1 MSVKINY
8 TNGLELT
15 PLVDKLG
22 TVSSS
27 GAVDLSTGNVFNF
40 TPSEENAA
48 ITFTNPP
55 SYGAYLF
62 TVNITGANISSA
74 YDIANA
80 SYDNDE
86 VGVGSLHTS
95 AGQGGTIRGSFFK
108 PDGTKYFLTEHDQ
121 DEISEFSLSTA
132 WDLSTISYV
141 KTATTSGNY
150 EVGIRFKPDGTEL
163 YTMDFSQTKARQYSL
178 STAWDIS
185 TLGTPTE
192 KAVNSGSTPMDLEF
206 KPDGTKMYVVNYSQN
221 KIEEWAL
228 STAWDISTASYT
240 SASDL
245 DISTQFTYA
254 RTVVFSNDGTKL
266 FVSGTDDNDI
276 HMWTLS
282 TAYDLSTASYSNVSV
297 TLSERSAYW
306 GTMFRP
312 DGSKMYIY
320 DQLGYVRGYT
330 TGAAPVFATITFP
343 TNIDWIGGIVPDLPA
358 VNTTDSFMFFTSDGG
373 LTYQGKKTGT
383 DLS

>member
-1 MSVKINY
+1 MSITIDY
-8 TNGLELT
+8 
-15 PLVDKLG
+15 
-22 TVSSS
+22 SS
-27 GAVDLSTGNVFNF
+27 GFFEVSPSGEAVGNVTGNATLDLSSGNVFSH
-40 TPSEENAA
+40 TPTADT
-48 ITFTNPP
+48 TFVFSNPP
-55 SYGAYLF
+55 ASGTANSF
-62 TVNITGANISSA
+62 TLRATGANISSA

-80 SYDNDE
+80 SYDSDE

-132 WDLSTISYV
+132 YDLSTLSYV

-192 KAVNSGSTPMDLEF
+192 KTVNSGSTPMDLEF

-254 RTVVFSNDGTKL
+254 RTVVLSNDGTKL

-306 GTMFRP
+306 GTMFKP
-312 DGSKMYIY
+312 DGTKMYIY
-320 DQLGYVRGYT
+320 DQLGYIRGYT
-330 TGAAPVFATITFP
+330 TGSTATATFTYPSSVKFPGGTAPDGPAISETDVLVFY
-343 TNIDWIGGIVPDLPA
+343 
-358 VNTTDSFMFFTSDGG
+358 TDDGG
-373 LTYQGKKTGT
+373 TTYQGFQAG
-383 DLS
+383 DAMS